1 VAALTILRFFPASL
15 VSIRTI
21 RLVGMYYCGVSAD
34 RSRPEELAVEGIE
47 VPLTTDEHFDAF
59 ESSCEKGNGI
69 ARSR

>member
-1 VAALTILRFFPASL
+1 
-15 VSIRTI
+15 
-21 RLVGMYYCGVSAD
+21 MYYCGVSAD